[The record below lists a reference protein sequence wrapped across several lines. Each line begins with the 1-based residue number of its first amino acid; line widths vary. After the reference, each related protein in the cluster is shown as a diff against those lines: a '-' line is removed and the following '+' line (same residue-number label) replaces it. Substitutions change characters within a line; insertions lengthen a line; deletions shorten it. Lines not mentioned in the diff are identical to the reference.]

1 MKIREANINDINQ
14 IASLMLQVAEIHFD
28 ARKDIFKE
36 KSIEQIKSEL
46 KERFEN
52 NESILVIE
60 ENNEIIGVL
69 IYKIKEIKKHINL
82 KDRNVLWIDEL
93 VVAEKNRGNGTG
105 KVLFKEVMKIAKIKK
120 CNFVELNCW
129 NFNKDAIK
137 FYEKCEMKIQRN
149 IMEIKVDI

>member
-1 MKIREANINDINQ
+1 MKIRESNINDINQ
-14 IASLMLQVAEIHFD
+14 ITSLMLQVAEIHFD

-36 KSIEQIKSEL
+36 KSIKQIKSEL

-52 NESILVIE
+52 NESILVVE
-60 ENNEIIGVL
+60 ENKKIIGVL

-93 VVAEKNRGNGTG
+93 VVDEKNRENGIG
-105 KVLFKEVMKIAKIKK
+105 KVLFKEVMKIKK

-129 NFNKDAIK
+129 NFNENAIK

>member
-1 MKIREANINDINQ
+1 MIIRNAKINDINQ
-14 IASLMLQVAEIHFD
+14 IIPLMLQVSEMHYSE
-28 ARKDIFKE
+28 RKDIFKE
-36 KSIEQIKSEL
+36 KNIEQIKSEL

-52 NESILVIE
+52 NESILVVE
-60 ENNEIIGVL
+60 ENKKIIGVL

-93 VVAEKNRGNGTG
+93 VVDEKNRGNGTG

-129 NFNKDAIK
+129 NFNENAIK
-137 FYEKCEMKIQRN
+137 FYEKCEMKTQRN

>member
-1 MKIREANINDINQ
+1 MK
-14 IASLMLQVAEIHFD
+14 
-28 ARKDIFKE
+28 K
-36 KSIEQIKSEL
+36 
-46 KERFEN
+46 
-52 NESILVIE
+52 
-60 ENNEIIGVL
+60 IIGVL

-93 VVAEKNRGNGTG
+93 VVDEKNRGNGTG

-129 NFNKDAIK
+129 DFNENAIK
-137 FYEKCEMKIQRN
+137 FYEKCEMKTQRN